1 MKRTILSL
9 VALLMAAVMNA
20 QTAVS
25 VLDKASAEYK
35 KSQSVTAEFEMN
47 LGGNTDNGTILL
59 QGTKFRTTTSESTI
73 WFDGKTMWTYMKD
86 NEEVNVTEPS
96 ATQLAKINPYA
107 FLNMYKKGYDVA
119 FGGNTS
125 AYYEVILTAKGS
137 NASIQKAIIRINKG
151 TYQPRYIMMGTS
163 RADIE
168 ISIKSYKA
176 GGKQADTAFRF
187 DKKKYPK
194 VDVIDLR

>member
-1 MKRTILSL
+1 MKRTIISL
-9 VALLMAAVMNA
+9 AAILLIAVANA
-20 QTAVS
+20 QTAVT
-25 VLDKASAEYK
+25 VLDKAADEYK
-35 KSQSVTAEFEMN
+35 KNASVTADFEIN
-47 LGGNTDNGTILL
+47 LGGNIESGNILL
-59 QGTKFRTTTSESTI
+59 QGTKFRTTTSESII
-73 WFDGKTMWTYMKD
+73 WFDGKTMWTYIKD

-96 ATQLAKINPYA
+96 ATQLARINPYA
-107 FLNMYKKGYDVA
+107 FINMYKKGYDVA

-125 AYYEVILTAKGS
+125 TYYEVILTAKGS

-168 ISIKSYKA
+168 INVKSYKA
-176 GGKQADTAFRF
+176 GAKQPDTEFLF